1 MNGSPR
7 MVLPQLLSL
16 PLLGFVIVVL
26 SGCTTGATS
35 SGQATPTQQS
45 SPARAATSTGIPSGQ
60 DVCLRLSDL
69 PPGFRSVPFALAAQH
84 QGGPT
89 RVLFYA
95 EAFRRHGKGQPRYVT
110 CVVRAWKRPRQAHTA
125 YTHTGTKGPSGTV
138 VPAEGARPIGNESV
152 TRVISRQGKKFASI
166 VTTFRDG
173 VFVVSIRVRGQSG
186 QVQSNDEQR
195 LARIVDARITH
206 GQG

>member
-1 MNGSPR
+1 
-7 MVLPQLLSL
+7 
-16 PLLGFVIVVL
+16 
-26 SGCTTGATS
+26 
-35 SGQATPTQQS
+35 
-45 SPARAATSTGIPSGQ
+45 
-60 DVCLRLSDL
+60 
-69 PPGFRSVPFALAAQH
+69 
-84 QGGPT
+84 
-89 RVLFYA
+89 
-95 EAFRRHGKGQPRYVT
+95 
-110 CVVRAWKRPRQAHTA
+110 
-125 YTHTGTKGPSGTV
+125 
-138 VPAEGARPIGNESV
+138 V